1 MTKTD
6 LLVGL
11 SEIRVTPTARNSP
24 RASLKATAYKL
35 ADVLTQIAL
44 DPDATRCFVAAMAP
58 PCCRVQEFLVTCFT
72 IIQEELVAAGDLDQ
86 VTRF

>member
-11 SEIRVTPTARNSP
+11 SEIRVTPTARTHP
-24 RASLKATAYKL
+24 TASLKATAYKL
-35 ADVLTQIAL
+35 ADLLTQIAL
-44 DPDATRCFVAAMAP
+44 DPDTTRRFVAGMAP
-58 PCCRVQEFLVTCFT
+58 PRGRVQEFLVTCFT
-72 IIQEELVAAGDLDQ
+72 IIQEDLVAAGDLDE